1 MIKPI
6 TPERAIEAVQIC
18 LESMT
23 DSAIAY
29 QNIRIPECLSVAC
42 VAIVSNIDCRNLEN
56 AGFYCMIARSY
67 DVVDWGLEI
76 RIYERN

>member
-1 MIKPI
+1 MKLI

-18 LESMT
+18 LQSMT
-23 DSAIAY
+23 DSAIAF
-29 QNIRIPECLSVAC
+29 QNIRTPECLRVAC
-42 VAIVSNIDCRNLEN
+42 VAIVSNVDCRDLEN
-56 AGFYCMIARSY
+56 AGFYCLISRSF